1 MTIHSPERTTHE
13 RDERD
18 RTGLLL
24 GIGAYTVWG
33 LFPAFWPLLDP
44 ATPLEVLAHRILWTA
59 VLMSGVL
66 FALRGWRHLRG
77 LGTRGWLAVTAAS
90 VVIAVNWGLYIW
102 GVSVDLV
109 VEAALGYYVS
119 PLVSVLLGVLVLG
132 ERLRGAQWAALALAA
147 AAVLVIAIGGGATP
161 WLSLALAASFGCYG
175 LLKATVPLP
184 AAASLTA
191 EGLVLVVPAAGFVLA
206 LQLLGAATFAEL
218 GPGHL
223 LLMLAAGPAT
233 ALPLLLYGAS
243 ARRIPLSTLGV
254 LMYLNP
260 TLQFLWGVLVVGE
273 EMPPSRWAG
282 FALVWVALVVFT
294 VDLVRRA
301 RRAPAV
307 LATGGP

>member
-1 MTIHSPERTTHE
+1 MTARSPERTTHD

-18 RTGLLL
+18 RAGLLL
-24 GIGAYTVWG
+24 GVGAYTLWG

-44 ATPLEVLAHRILWTA
+44 AAPPEVLAHRVLWTA

-66 FALRGWRHLRG
+66 CALRGWRHLRG
-77 LGTRGWLAVTAAS
+77 LDGRGWLAVTAAS
-90 VVIAVNWGLYIW
+90 VVIAANWGLFIW

-109 VEAALGYYVS
+109 VEAALGYYIS
-119 PLVSVLLGVLVLG
+119 PLVSVLLGVLVLR
-132 ERLRGAQWAALALAA
+132 ERLRVAQWCALGLAA
-147 AAVLVIAIGGGATP
+147 CAVLVIAVGSGATP
-161 WLSLALAASFGCYG
+161 WLSLALAATFGCYG
-175 LLKATVPLP
+175 LVKATVPLP

-206 LQLLGAATFAEL
+206 LQLLGTATFVAL
-218 GPGHL
+218 GPAHL

-260 TLQFLWGVLVVGE
+260 TLQFLWGVLVVGQP
-273 EMPPSRWAG
+273 MSASRWAG
-282 FALVWVALVVFT
+282 FALVWLALVVFT

-301 RRAPAV
+301 RRPSAA
-307 LATGGP
+307 LLDR